1 MQAEET
7 GKSFLKLKFD
17 SDSEEWKKA
26 LDYSNAFQDSIL
38 GAVEG
43 ARRLNDT
50 FGQNRERITE
60 ISQAIADTKPKIS
73 ALGGDIIDVF
83 ETMEAISKGT
93 QKNIVASADDA
104 SKLFAA
110 QKILGTSVETLTENF
125 TEVGVQVSRIG
136 PELENAI
143 NSIQNIGLNVKQ
155 VMGDVTK
162 NMDKLNQFNF
172 SQGVNGLAKMA
183 SQASIFKFDMNET
196 FQLANKALKPDGAIE
211 LASAFQRMGVTAGEL
226 TDPFQLMNMSLN
238 DPTGLQKSLS
248 RMTERYAEFDEKTK
262 TFKINPAG
270 MLQMRELA
278 EQTGISYKSLA
289 DSALAAGN
297 LDRALSQISP
307 NINFGTEEDKELI
320 GNIAKMNK
328 DGEYEVNIK
337 NELGQDIPTKLSQ
350 LTQPQIDK
358 LLEEQ
363 KKSPKSLEEIARA
376 SMDTGKVI
384 ASDLRSIRDTIVGG
398 FTSADQIRNFTEN
411 LQTFE
416 KDITEKI
423 KAQLP
428 ETSVIRT
435 EATKGIQEVQ
445 DLIAKYQSGGVSKDE
460 LLKKVEGFE
469 QYFNDLSKKAG
480 LGIENIVSNLND
492 DRKKMFVENSPFKT
506 TSSLRNKE
514 RTGGTGINNNEV
526 DVNFK
531 GGTITHNI
539 NVSPNVDSD
548 FVNKLFQNQTFQ
560 NEFFSAL
567 INADPVTKT
576 KIIQALG
583 FK

>member
-7 GKSFLKLKFD
+7 GKSFLRLKFET
-17 SDSEEWKKA
+17 DSEEWKKA
-26 LDYSNAFQDSIL
+26 LDYSNALQDSIL

-43 ARRLNDT
+43 ARRLNET
-50 FGQNRERITE
+50 FGQNRQRITE
-60 ISQAIADTKPKIS
+60 LSQSIADTRPKIS

-83 ETMEAISKGT
+83 ETLESISKGT

-110 QKILGTSVETLTENF
+110 QKILKTSVETLTENF

-136 PELENAI
+136 PALEDAI

-172 SQGVNGLAKMA
+172 SEGVNGLAKMA
-183 SQASIFKFDMNET
+183 SQASMFKFDMGET

-211 LASAFQRMGVTAGEL
+211 LASAFQRMGVSVGEL

-262 TFKINPAG
+262 TFKINPG
-270 MLQMRELA
+270 GLLQMRELA
-278 EQTGISYKSLA
+278 DQTGISYKALS
-289 DSALAAGN
+289 DSALAAAN
-297 LDRALSQISP
+297 LDRALSQIKP
-307 NINFGTEEDKELI
+307 NIKFGTEEDKELI
-320 GNIAKMNK
+320 SNIATMNK
-328 DGEYEVNIK
+328 EGEYVVNVK
-337 NELGQDIPTKLSQ
+337 NELGADVTTKLSDLNQ
-350 LTQPQIDK
+350 DQFDK

-363 KKSPKSLEEIARA
+363 KTAPKSLEEIARS

-384 ASDLRSIRDTIVGG
+384 ASDLRSIRDSIVGG

-416 KDITEKI
+416 KNITEKI
-423 KAQLP
+423 KAEIP
-428 ETSVIRT
+428 ETSEIRT

-480 LGIENIVSNLND
+480 LGIENIVSSLND

-506 TSSLRNKE
+506 TSSLKNKE
-514 RTGGTGINNNEV
+514 RTGGMGVNNNEV
-526 DVNFK
+526 DLIFK
-531 GGTITHNI
+531 GGTINHNI
-539 NVSPNVDSD
+539 NVSPNVDND
-548 FVNKLFQNQTFQ
+548 FVNKLFQNPTFQ
-560 NEFFSAL
+560 NEFLNSL
-567 INADPVTKT
+567 VNADPVTKT
-576 KIIQALG
+576 KIKQALG
-583 FK
+583 F

>member
-7 GKSFLKLKFD
+7 GKSFLRLKFE

-43 ARRLNDT
+43 ARRLNET
-50 FGQNRERITE
+50 FGQNRQRITE
-60 ISQAIADTKPKIS
+60 ISQAIADTKPKIT
-73 ALGGDIIDVF
+73 ALGGDIVDVF
-83 ETMEAISKGT
+83 ETIEAISKGT

-136 PELENAI
+136 PELENAV

-172 SQGVNGLAKMA
+172 SEGVNGLAKMA

-211 LASAFQRMGVTAGEL
+211 LASAFQRMGVAAGEL

-238 DPTGLQKSLS
+238 DPAGLQKSLS
-248 RMTERYAEFDEKTK
+248 KMTERYAEFDEKTK
-262 TFKINPAG
+262 TFKINPSG
-270 MLQMRELA
+270 LLQMRELA
-278 EQTGISYKSLA
+278 DQTGISYKALS
-289 DSALAAGN
+289 DSALAAAN

-307 NINFGTEEDKELI
+307 NINFGTEEDKQLI
-320 GNIAKMNK
+320 SNIARMNEN
-328 DGEYEVNIK
+328 GEYEVNVK
-337 NELGQDIPTKLSQ
+337 NELGKDVTTKLSDLNQ
-350 LTQPQIDK
+350 DQFDK
-358 LLEEQ
+358 LLKEQ
-363 KKSPKSLEEIARA
+363 KTAPKSLEEIARA

-416 KDITEKI
+416 KKITEKI
-423 KAQLP
+423 KEQLP
-428 ETSVIRT
+428 ETSEIRT

-480 LGIENIVSNLND
+480 LGIENIVSSLND

-506 TSSLRNKE
+506 TDALRNKD

-531 GGTITHNI
+531 GGTINHNVNI
-539 NVSPNVDSD
+539 TPNIDND
-548 FVNKLFQNQTFQ
+548 FVNKLFQNPTFQ
-560 NEFFSAL
+560 NEFLSSL

-576 KIIQALG
+576 KIKQALG
-583 FK
+583 F